1 VLAAVKFMTR
11 SVVALDVVTSVAD
24 ALLIVND
31 RRVGCLPV
39 LDEKHRVVGVLDERQ
54 LLRAVV
60 AGVPYLVGGLIGGRM
75 VCVDE
80 TTDIETV
87 AAAILENDVPGAAVV
102 AGTELVGVVTRGDAL
117 RALLRERRTR
127 FEEYAGTGGWRVHV
141 DDRGAVMIA
150 DRS

>member
-1 VLAAVKFMTR
+1 MTR
-11 SVVALDVVTSVAD
+11 SVVALDVETSIED
-24 ALLIVND
+24 ALWIIND

-39 LDEKHRVVGVLDERQ
+39 LDADHQVVGVLDERQ

-60 AGVPYLVGGLIGGRM
+60 ARAPHLVGDLIGGRA

-102 AGTELVGVVTRGDAL
+102 AGPDLVGVVTRGDAL
-117 RALLRERRTR
+117 RALLRERRTN
-127 FEEYAGTGGWRVHV
+127 FDAYGGAGGWRVNV
-141 DDRGAVMIA
+141 DDSGAVMIA
-150 DRS
+150 DRR